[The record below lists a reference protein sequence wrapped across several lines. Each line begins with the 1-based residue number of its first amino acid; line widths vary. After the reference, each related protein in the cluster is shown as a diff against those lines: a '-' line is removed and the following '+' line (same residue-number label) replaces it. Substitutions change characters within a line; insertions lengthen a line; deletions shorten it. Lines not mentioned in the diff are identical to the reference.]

1 MKIWKNENINRGQE
15 SLEVFLNFPQE
26 IWRDIPPGYTYSLQL
41 EKDVTP
47 KGQEDIKNRKN
58 IVATL

>member
-1 MKIWKNENINRGQE
+1 MKNRGQE

>member
-1 MKIWKNENINRGQE
+1 MKKWKTLTEKQE